1 MEDIQDVA
9 ISVAAFFGCLRSCE
23 VVAIEKGDI
32 EDVSEG
38 IMIKITRFKTTNKSS
53 RFLVP
58 NTLAK
63 SAVSPSALLRKYL
76 DAVMPWLAEKSLTRL
91 WPRPT
96 KEGFC
101 TQFRGIN
108 YIGTVA
114 KKIAT
119 FLQLDASTFTGHSF
133 RRSSA
138 TSAADGG
145 ISLINLKR
153 FGGWRSD
160 SVASSYV
167 DDSRATA
174 VEAAACLVPP
184 TADKPEEQG
193 STSISSVSRD
203 NEYSSNTMSENISK
217 NASDKQGQ
225 FIFNI
230 VVNQK

>member
-1 MEDIQDVA
+1 LEEIQDIA
-9 ISVAAFFGCLRSCE
+9 ISIVAFFGCLRSCE
-23 VVAIEKGDI
+23 LVAIEKDDI
-32 EDVSEG
+32 ECVSEG

-53 RFLVP
+53 RFLIP
-58 NTLAK
+58 NTLEK
-63 SAVSPSALLRKYL
+63 SSVSPSALLRKYL
-76 DAVMPWLAEKSLTRL
+76 DVVLPWLTKKSLTRF

-96 KEGFC
+96 KSGFSA
-101 TQFRGIN
+101 QFRGIN
-108 YIGTVA
+108 YVGTVA

-119 FLQLDASTFTGHSF
+119 FLQLDPSSFTGHSF

-174 VEAAACLVPP
+174 VEAAACLVPQSV
-184 TADKPEEQG
+184 DKEEETLPPICSALKENIAASSSMG
-193 STSISSVSRD
+193 AKILTSTS
-203 NEYSSNTMSENISK
+203 N
-217 NASDKQGQ
+217 KQGQ
-225 FIFNI
+225 FVFNI